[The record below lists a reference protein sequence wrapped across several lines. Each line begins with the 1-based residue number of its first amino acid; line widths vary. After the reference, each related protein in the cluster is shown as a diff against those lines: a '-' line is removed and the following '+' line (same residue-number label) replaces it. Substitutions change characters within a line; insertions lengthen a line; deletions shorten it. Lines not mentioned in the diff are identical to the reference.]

1 MNPVELVAVAFGL
14 VSVWL
19 AAREHILNWPT
30 AIVNVAL
37 FFVLFWQ
44 ARLYA
49 DAVLQLFYL
58 SLSLYGW
65 WAWLR
70 GGAQHSA
77 LRVSQ
82 AGRTVWLAGL
92 PLSLAFG
99 TGLGAFLQRH
109 TDSPVPYLDALLTST
124 SLLAQWMMT
133 RKLLENWIVWIV
145 ADVIYVPMFI
155 SRGLPWTSVQYA
167 VFLVLAWM
175 GYTGWRRSLRAH
187 GHASLAAREAA

>member
-1 MNPVELVAVAFGL
+1 MSWLEPVAVAFGL

-19 AAREHILNWPT
+19 AAREHIVSWPT
-30 AIVNVAL
+30 AIVNVAI
-37 FFVLFWQ
+37 FFVLFWK

-49 DAVLQLFYL
+49 DAALQLFYL
-58 SLSLYGW
+58 TLSVYGW

-70 GGAQHSA
+70 GGVQRST
-77 LRVSQ
+77 LRVSN
-82 AGRTVWLAGL
+82 AGRNVWLVGL
-92 PLSLAFG
+92 PLSLASG
-99 TGLGAFLQRH
+99 LGLGAFLQRH

-133 RKLLENWIVWIV
+133 RKLLENWIVWLV

-167 VFLVLAWM
+167 VFLVLAWI
-175 GYTGWRRSLRAH
+175 GYTGWRQSLHAH
-187 GHASLAAREAA
+187 GGGAPVVAAP